1 MTLNTSPGS
10 NTPSARSGPR
20 WPIPLARS
28 SRARR
33 AAAWVDE
40 PARILPVVLPGGGG
54 ARRRHLLSLWPLLVV
69 LAVQAGLSLRLLRA
83 DTASQSEALY
93 LRAGHLEWANWLHG
107 TPIPPFPKYFSG
119 APDIY
124 PPIGA
129 AADSI
134 GGLAGARVLSLAF
147 MLGATILLWSTT
159 GRLFGRRAAFFAS
172 ALFALLGT
180 TLHLGAFATYDA
192 MSVFLVALAAWC
204 VIRPG
209 ARGPATGWM
218 LAGAG
223 VLALANAAAYTTLL
237 FDPLIAALALLTSP
251 WTSRGLLAARRAGTV
266 LAGTAA
272 LLGLA
277 VAADRGGYLGG
288 FERTMVTRV
297 AGSASPQS
305 VLGQSWYW
313 AGLLLALAVAGVVI
327 SVASRQPAAQS
338 VLLTFMTAAVIF
350 GPLEQ
355 AHLHTVASL
364 NHHVGLGA
372 WFAAIAAGY
381 AVDRLI
387 AAAPAGR
394 SRAVTCGACAV
405 ALIFPASLGIAQ
417 SRAFTTSWPNASDF
431 LKVFGPLASHG
442 NGPLLVEDPSVAEYY
457 LPAGTQW
464 QRWSSTRNI
473 TLPSGTYTGGPGSG
487 ASVTGAGN
495 APVYANY
502 IARGYFSLV
511 ALNFTDT
518 TGLDRQ
524 IAAALRRNH
533 HYHVIQVV
541 PYGMEIP
548 PVGQGSYVI
557 WQYQA
562 STKQAGYTPNR

>member
-1 MTLNTSPGS
+1 VTLDTSTGS

-20 WPIPLARS
+20 RPLSLPRRS
-28 SRARR
+28 STWR
-33 AAAWVDE
+33 AAAWAE
-40 PARILPVVLPGGGG
+40 KPAGLLPKVPLDGG
-54 ARRRHLLSLWPLLVV
+54 ARGRRLLGLWPLLVV
-69 LAVQAGLSLRLLRA
+69 LAVQAGLSLRLLWA
-83 DTASQSEALY
+83 DTASQSEARY

-119 APDIY
+119 APVIY

-129 AADSI
+129 VADSI

-159 GRLFGRRAAFFAS
+159 GRLFGRRASSFAS

-192 MSVFLVALAAWC
+192 ISVFLVALAAWC

-223 VLALANAAAYTTLL
+223 LLALANVAAYTTLL

-266 LAGTAA
+266 LGGTAA

-277 VAADRGGYLGG
+277 VAADRSDYLGG
-288 FERTMVTRV
+288 FERTMLTHI
-297 AGSASPQS
+297 AGSASAQS
-305 VLGQSWYW
+305 VLSHSWYW
-313 AGLLLALAVAGVVI
+313 AGLLLVLAVSGVVI
-327 SVASRQPAAQS
+327 SVASRQAAAQS
-338 VLLTFMTAAVIF
+338 VLLAFLTGALIF

-355 AHLHTVASL
+355 ARLHTVASL

-394 SRAVTCGACAV
+394 SRTVTCAACV
-405 ALIFPASLGIAQ
+405 IALVFPAYLGFAQ
-417 SRAFTTSWPNASDF
+417 SRAFSSDWPNSSDF
-431 LKVFGPLASHG
+431 LAVFDPLADHV
-442 NGPLLVEDPSVAEYY
+442 NGPLLVEDPAVAEYY
-457 LPAGTQW
+457 LPAGAQW

-473 TLPSGTYTGGPGSG
+473 TLPSGTYTGGPDPG

-524 IAAALRRNH
+524 IAADLHRNP
-533 HYHVIQVV
+533 HYHVVQVV

-562 STKQAGYTPNR
+562 STKQSGYTPNR

>member
-1 MTLNTSPGS
+1 VTLDTSSGS
-10 NTPSARSGPR
+10 STPSARSGPWR
-20 WPIPLARS
+20 PFPQSRRS
-28 SRARR
+28 HNGQ
-33 AAAWVDE
+33 AAAGVE
-40 PARILPVVLPGGGG
+40 ESATVLPIALPDGGT
-54 ARRRHLLSLWPLLVV
+54 RRSRLRSLWPLLAV
-69 LAVQAGLSLRLLRA
+69 LAVQAGLSLRLLWA

-93 LRAGHLEWANWLHG
+93 LRAGHLEWTNWLHG

-119 APDIY
+119 APVTY

-129 AADSI
+129 VADSV

-159 GRLFGRRAAFFAS
+159 GRLFGRRASFFAS
-172 ALFALLGT
+172 ALFALTGT
-180 TLHLGAFATYDA
+180 TLHLGVFATYDA

-209 ARGPATGWM
+209 ARGPATWWM
-218 LAGAG
+218 LAGAA
-223 VLALANAAAYTTLL
+223 VLALANVAAYTTLL
-237 FDPLIAALALLTSP
+237 FDPLIVALALLTSP

-272 LLGLA
+272 LLGLV
-277 VAADRGGYLGG
+277 VATDRADYLGG

-297 AGSASPQS
+297 AGSASAQS

-313 AGLLLALAVAGVVI
+313 AGLLLALAVSGVVI
-327 SVASRQPAAQS
+327 SVATRQAAAQS
-338 VLLTFMTAAVIF
+338 VLLVFLTAALIF

-355 AHLHTVASL
+355 AHLHTVATL

-387 AAAPAGR
+387 AAAPAGQ
-394 SRAVTCGACAV
+394 SRTVTCGACV
-405 ALIFPASLGIAQ
+405 IALVFPAYLGIAQ
-417 SRAFTTSWPNASDF
+417 SQAFSSDWPNASDF
-431 LKVFGPLASHG
+431 FAVFGPVAGHAS
-442 NGPLLVEDPSVAEYY
+442 GPILVEDPAVAEYY
-457 LPAGTQW
+457 LPAGAQW

-473 TLPSGTYTGGPGSG
+473 TLPSGTYTGGPASG

-518 TGLDRQ
+518 TTLDRQ
-524 IAAALRRNH
+524 IAADLRRNP
-533 HYHVIQVV
+533 HYHVVQVV

-548 PVGQGSYVI
+548 PKGQGSYVI

-562 STKQAGYTPNR
+562 STKQTGYTPNQ